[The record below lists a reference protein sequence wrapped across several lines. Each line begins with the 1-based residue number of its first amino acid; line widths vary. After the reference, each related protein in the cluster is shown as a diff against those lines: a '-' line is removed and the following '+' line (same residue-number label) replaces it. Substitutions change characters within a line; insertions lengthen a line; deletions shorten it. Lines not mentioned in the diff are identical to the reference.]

1 MKNTEKTVALEKL
14 FELASEKVQLCV
26 EDSFNDRH
34 WIPLDIRKVI
44 TADKKVVYQFD
55 TDENEDWEE
64 GDAYNIED
72 VNIIISL
79 DEYLKLT
86 EKNTPKPTKK

>member
-14 FELASEKVQLCV
+14 FELASEKVQLYV

-44 TADKKVVYQFD
+44 TADKKVVYQID
-55 TDENEDWEE
+55 TDENEDW
-64 GDAYNIED
+64 GDVYNMED
-72 VNIIISL
+72 ISIIISL

-86 EKNTPKPTKK
+86 EKNIPKSTKK